1 MNEPKRLHKLYV
13 LFPFFSVMKSI
24 IPILVLLII
33 KGVNWSK
40 FPWYGYA
47 AAIVVIVLPFVL
59 YGWFTWRKFSYTLQE
74 DRIVLRRGIFVREEK
89 SIYFSRIHSIQTQQ
103 PLIQRI
109 LRLAQLKIETPG
121 GNAEADGVLPALA
134 IAEAERVEQ
143 WLYQKRS
150 EAAKKEEAPAAAEYA
165 HEHAHHEEGES
176 PEQNEG
182 VIQEGPA
189 PLVQREREVLLRLS
203 AGRLF
208 AGALTTMNLPLVV
221 VFGTGV
227 YSFADDLLPD
237 HFYSSL
243 VERAGQLSAIW
254 WLGLVPVMFL
264 LAWILSAVLFTIKYA
279 GFTVEQEGGNITIVS
294 GLLDRKKH
302 VFSPGK
308 VQAVEV
314 KEGLLRQPFG
324 YAEVEIFVL
333 TSETE
338 KKMMLHPLLPLRD
351 VNELLAR
358 IVPQFELQPPVTCPP
373 KRALWLFMRWKLLG
387 AAVLGTAGTVFLGPT
402 GALLFLLLPLCAV
415 WGYGCFKDEGMS
427 IQGKLLTLRHRTI
440 SRSTAL
446 MRRPHVVT
454 VNTVATSG
462 QRSKSLL
469 SVRAKLMV
477 NRIGFKAVFLERE
490 QANAVKD
497 WFRQA
502 SAFMKR

>member
-1 MNEPKRLHKLYV
+1 MNEPKHLHKLYM

-47 AAIVVIVLPFVL
+47 AAIVLFTLPFIL
-59 YGWFTWRKFSYTLQE
+59 YGWFKWRKFSYTLQD
-74 DRIVLRRGIFVREEK
+74 DRIMLRQGIFVREEK

-103 PLIQRI
+103 PLIQRL

-121 GNAEADGVLPALA
+121 GSKEADGVLPALA
-134 IAEAERVEQ
+134 VAEAERIEQ
-143 WLYQKRS
+143 WLYQKRN
-150 EAAKKEEAPAAAEYA
+150 EAVKKAEAPLSA
-165 HEHAHHEEGES
+165 EHAEDLNSDEEGES
-176 PEQNEG
+176 PEQKEKH
-182 VIQEGPA
+182 IQASA
-189 PLVQREREVLLRLS
+189 PLMQPEREVLLRLS

-227 YSFADDLLPD
+227 YSFADDLLPA

-243 VERAGQLSAIW
+243 VERAGQLPAIW

-308 VQAVEV
+308 VQAVEIR
-314 KEGLLRQPFG
+314 EGLLRQPFG

-333 TSETE
+333 TSEME

-358 IVPQFELQPPVTCPP
+358 IVPQFVMQPPANRPP
-373 KRALWLFMRWKLLG
+373 DRARWLFLRWKLLG
-387 AAVLGTAGTVFLGPT
+387 AALLGTAGTVFLGPM
-402 GALLFLLLPLCAV
+402 GAFLFLLIPLCAV
-415 WGYGCFKDEGMS
+415 WGYGCFKDEGLS
-427 IQGKLLTLRHRTI
+427 IQGKLLTIRHRAI
-440 SRSTAL
+440 SRRTAL

-454 VNTVATSG
+454 VDTVATRR

-469 SVRAKLMV
+469 SVRARLMV
-477 NRIGFKAVFLERE
+477 NRGGFKAIFLEYG
-490 QANAVKD
+490 QANAVKE

-502 SAFMKR
+502 SDLTQK

>member
-1 MNEPKRLHKLYV
+1 MNESKHLHKLYV
-13 LFPFFSVMKSI
+13 LFPFFSVLKSI
-24 IPILVLLII
+24 IPIIVLLII

-47 AAIVVIVLPFVL
+47 AAVVLFALPFIL
-59 YGWFTWRKFSYTLQE
+59 YGWLKWRKFSYTLQD
-74 DRIVLRRGIFVREEK
+74 DRIVLRQGIFVREEK
-89 SIYFSRIHSIQTQQ
+89 SIYFSRIHSIQTGQ
-103 PLIQRI
+103 PLIQR
-109 LRLAQLKIETPG
+109 LLKLAQLKIETPG
-121 GNAEADGVLPALA
+121 GSKEADGVLPALA
-134 IAEAERVEQ
+134 VAEAERVEQ
-143 WLYQKRS
+143 WLYQKRN
-150 EAAKKEEAPAAAEYA
+150 EAVKKEEAPPAAEYA
-165 HEHAHHEEGES
+165 ENDTSYDEGKS
-176 PEQNEG
+176 PEQKEDR
-182 VIQEGPA
+182 IEEPS
-189 PLVQREREVLLRLS
+189 PLVQRERKVLLRLS

-227 YSFADDLLPD
+227 YSFADDLLPA

-243 VERAGQLSAIW
+243 VERAGQLPAIW

-302 VFSPGK
+302 VFSPRK
-308 VQAVEV
+308 VQAVEIR
-314 KEGLLRQPFG
+314 EGLLRQPFG

-358 IVPQFELQPPVTCPP
+358 IVPQFELQPPANRPP
-373 KRALWLFMRWKLLG
+373 DRARWLFLRWKLLG
-387 AAVLGTAGTVFLGPT
+387 AVLLGTAGTVFLGPT
-402 GALLFLLLPLCAV
+402 GALLFLFIPLFAV

-427 IQGKLLTLRHRTI
+427 IQGKLLTIRHRAI
-440 SRSTAL
+440 SRRTAL

-454 VNTVATSG
+454 VDTVATSR
-462 QRSKSLL
+462 QRNKSLL

-477 NRIGFKAVFLERE
+477 NRIGFKAVFLELE

-502 SAFMKR
+502 SALIKR

>member
-1 MNEPKRLHKLYV
+1 MNEPKRLHKLYI
-13 LFPFFSVMKSI
+13 LFPFISAMKSVIPVI
-24 IPILVLLII
+24 ILLII
-33 KGVNWSK
+33 KGVNWSE
-40 FPWYGYA
+40 FPWYDYA
-47 AAIVVIVLPFVL
+47 AAVVLVTLPFIL
-59 YGWFTWRKFSYTLQE
+59 YGWFRWRKFSYTLQA

-89 SIYFSRIHSIQTQQ
+89 SIFFSRIHSIQTQQ

-109 LRLAQLKIETPG
+109 FRLAQLKIETPG
-121 GNAEADGVLPALA
+121 GNAEADGLLPALA
-134 IAEAERVEQ
+134 IAEAEQVEQ

-150 EAAKKEEAPAAAEYA
+150 EAARSDQAAVFP
-165 HEHAHHEEGES
+165 EGS
-176 PEQNEG
+176 VEQVDVETP
-182 VIQEGPA
+182 EGPEKREV
-189 PLVQREREVLLRLS
+189 PPFVSELPVQREQLLRLS

-221 VFGTGV
+221 VFGAGV

-237 HFYSSL
+237 HFYESL
-243 VERAGQLSAIW
+243 VEQAGQLPAIW

-279 GFTVEQEGGNITIVS
+279 GFTVEQEGGNIAIVS

-324 YAEVEIFVL
+324 YAEVEIYVL

-338 KKMMLHPLLPLRD
+338 KKMMLHPLLPMRD
-351 VNELLAR
+351 VNELLGR
-358 IVPQFELQPPVTCPP
+358 IVPQFELQLTAVRPPA
-373 KRALWLFMRWKLLG
+373 RARWLFLRWKLLVT
-387 AAVLGTAGTVFLGPT
+387 AVLGTAGTVFLGPI

-415 WGYGCFKDEGMS
+415 WGYGCFKDEGLS
-427 IQGKLLTLRHRTI
+427 IRGKQLMLRHRAI

-454 VNTVATSG
+454 VDTVATSG
-462 QRSKSLL
+462 QRKQSLL
-469 SVRAKLMV
+469 TVRARLMV
-477 NRIGFKAVFLERE
+477 NRGGWKATFME
-490 QANAVKD
+490 QEHVSVVKD
-497 WFRQA
+497 WMRQA
-502 SAFMKR
+502 STSV